1 MEGKAGKKI
10 IAENR
15 KARFNYFVEDF
26 IECGI
31 ALEGSE
37 VKSVRQG
44 QVSFPDSFAVIENG
58 EVWVRAMHIAP
69 YAFSGAYTPEP
80 LRPRKLL
87 LHKDQIKRLIRKTNE
102 KGYTLVPLDLYFK
115 NGRVKVNLGVCK
127 GKKQFDK
134 RDTIRERDLDREAAK
149 AFKRGMNE

>member
-1 MEGKAGKKI
+1 MANKKI
-10 IAENR
+10 IAENK
-15 KARFNYFVEDF
+15 KARFNYFVEDS

-37 VKSVRQG
+37 VKSVKAG
-44 QVSFPDSFAVIENG
+44 SVSFPDAFAVIEGG
-58 EVWVRAMHIAP
+58 EVWIRSMHIAP
-69 YAFSGAYTPEP
+69 YTFSSAYSPDP

-87 LHKDQIKRLIRKTNE
+87 LHKEQIKRLTRKTNE
-102 KGYTLVPLDLYFK
+102 KGYTLIPLDMYLK

-134 RDTIRERDLDREAAK
+134 RDSIRERDLDREARR
-149 AFKRGMNE
+149 AFKSKGRED

>member
-1 MEGKAGKKI
+1 MESKKI

-15 KARFNYFVEDF
+15 KARFNYFIEDS

-37 VKSVRQG
+37 VKSVRLG
-44 QVSFPDSFAVIENG
+44 QVSFPDAFAAIENG
-58 EVWVRAMHIAP
+58 EVWVRSMHIAP
-69 YAFSGAYTPEP
+69 YSFSGAYTPEP

-102 KGYTLVPLDLYFK
+102 KGYTLIPLDLYFK
-115 NGRVKVNLGVCK
+115 NGRVKVNLGICK

-134 RDTIRERDLDREAAK
+134 RDAIRERDLDREASR
-149 AFKRGMNE
+149 AFKRGME